1 MTYAGLPEGAVV
13 NAPAPQQNFAG
24 LPEGAVVN
32 PPPAPREE
40 HPVSSYFQGIMSDPI
55 AALERSVF
63 QLGAKGLDILL
74 PQEKNLSSLIAP
86 PKTYSEKLADLLSES
101 DKIAY
106 GDETPKEK
114 QARELGATISNA
126 FETAPMF
133 AESRLLN
140 LGRVAPIAETAPILQ
155 RAAVTGQN
163 ALRATADAI
172 ANRAPG
178 AAVAGATV
186 PANDANDLVK
196 NMAVSTGLGVGVPAV
211 MSGAGAGLRY
221 LVKGGEISPLE
232 KAAMTAGYTLPP
244 ATMENP
250 SKLSALLGGW
260 SGKVKSQQG
269 ASALN
274 QDVTNRLG
282 ATELN
287 LGEDTL
293 LNENT
298 YNKVIKDAGTAYQ
311 AVKDAIPTIQVNP
324 AFQQTVADAGSKNSV
339 LAKDFPELVKN
350 SGVSD
355 IVDAFSKKTSFS
367 TDAGIEAVKTLRQDA
382 TANLQAIGDPQK
394 HALGRL
400 QRQYADAIDQL
411 IEDNL
416 ADNPATQKLVPQY
429 EDARQLIAKA
439 YDLKA
444 ATNLTTGDISAA
456 KLASIGTKKPFTG
469 NLSTIAD
476 TANAFPRSVQ
486 SPANFG
492 GVEPLST
499 LDTMGAVYSA
509 GTGNY
514 GAAGALLGKPV
525 VRGLTLSKPYQK
537 YVLGNTGATGLANS
551 KLTPLINAISQYQS
565 PNKEQ

>member
-1 MTYAGLPEGAVV
+1 MKYAGLPEGAVV
-13 NAPAPQQNFAG
+13 NASAPQQNFAG

-32 PPPAPREE
+32 PPREE
-40 HPVSSYFQGIMSDPI
+40 HPVSSYFQGIMSDPV

-74 PQEKNLSSLIAP
+74 PQEKNLSSIIAP
-86 PKTYSEKLADLLSES
+86 PKTYSEKLADFLSES
-101 DKIAY
+101 NKIAY

-133 AESRLLN
+133 AESKLLN
-140 LGRVAPIAETAPILQ
+140 LGRVAPVAKTAPILQ

-178 AAVAGATV
+178 AAIAGATA
-186 PANDANDLVK
+186 PANDANDLMK
-196 NMAVSTGLGVGVPAV
+196 NMAVSTGLGVGIPAAF
-211 MSGAGAGLRY
+211 SGAGTLFRS
-221 LVKGGEISPLE
+221 LVKGGELTPLE
-232 KAAMTAGYTLPP
+232 EAAMKSGYTLPP
-244 ATMENP
+244 ATMKNP
-250 SKLSALLGGW
+250 SKLSAVLGGW
-260 SGKVKSQQG
+260 AGKVKSQQG

-287 LGEDTL
+287 LSEDTL

-324 AFQQTVADAGSKNSV
+324 AFQKTVADAGSKNSI

-355 IVDAFSKKTSFS
+355 IVDAFAKKTSFS

-416 ADNPATQKLVPQY
+416 AGNPATQKLVPQY
-429 EDARQLIAKA
+429 KDARQLIAKA

-456 KLASIGTKKPFTG
+456 KLASIGRKKPFTG
-469 NLSTIAD
+469 NLNAITD
-476 TANAFPRSVQ
+476 MANAFPRSVQ

-499 LDTMGAVYSA
+499 LDTMGAVYAA

-514 GAAGALLGKPV
+514 GAAGALLGKPA
-525 VRGLTLSKPYQK
+525 VRGVTLSKPYQQ
-537 YVLGNTGATGLANS
+537 YVLDNMATTGLKNS
-551 KLTPLINAISQYQS
+551 KLTPVVNALSQYQR
-565 PNKEQ
+565 PNYEDFK